1 MQIDGVERQLGQ
13 NAGEDGGNAEGG
25 VENAGDEAGQ
35 HTGDDGG
42 DERHRHGTAVQRQN
56 NAHGAAGAERAVHG
70 QVGHIEDLIGDVNAN
85 GHYTPDKTLS
95 GRARH
100 GTEQGRQK
108 LHG

>member
-1 MQIDGVERQLGQ
+1 MPKAVWKMPVTKPASIPAMTAAMQ
-13 NAGEDGGNAEGG
+13 
-25 VENAGDEAGQ
+25 
-35 HTGDDGG
+35 
-42 DERHRHGTAVQRQN
+42 RHRHGTAVQRQN

-70 QVGHIEDLIGDVNAN
+70 QVGHVEDLIGDVNAN